1 MERVTA
7 EATTFGVF
15 GSHFFIYISLLP
27 LLSLAC
33 SFSIM
38 EDYNLQPRPQPWEP
52 LALFSL
58 NISLLPLLSLACS
71 FSIMERV
78 TAEATALGTVGSVD
92 GGRVSFT

>member
-1 MERVTA
+1 MERVAA

-15 GSHFFIYISLLP
+15 GSHFFIY
-27 LLSLAC
+27 
-33 SFSIM
+33 
-38 EDYNLQPRPQPWEP
+38 
-52 LALFSL
+52 
-58 NISLLPLLSLACS
+58 ISLLPLLSLACS